1 MNFVVSTIHTFG
13 KVVDWPTDKDLE
25 ITVFIRKS
33 KKIENDIVPVVLAV

>member
-1 MNFVVSTIHTFG
+1 MFTQRKYILG
-13 KVVDWPTDKDLE
+13 KVVDWPTDTDLE